1 MPKKSSSPSKKKIIL
16 ILIIGLIIGIGATF
30 SLINWSNKRT
40 AQKNQELIQNE
51 VQMGKLFTE
60 IEQSPIQ
67 MGELAD
73 QNKIAEATALGEE
86 MQVKMDQVLELNQTL
101 IDNTKDRQK
110 ELSLKKQEIF
120 QLQKQILETMIRAVN
135 LKDFKGSEAQ
145 AIQQELTDFGA
156 QKKILVAELQAI
168 MTGE

>member
-16 ILIIGLIIGIGATF
+16 ILIIGLIIGIGATS

-67 MGELAD
+67 MGELQAD
-73 QNKIAEATALGEE
+73 S
-86 MQVKMDQVLELNQTL
+86 
-101 IDNTKDRQK
+101 
-110 ELSLKKQEIF
+110 LSIC
-120 QLQKQILETMIRAVN
+120 TTR
-135 LKDFKGSEAQ
+135 
-145 AIQQELTDFGA
+145 T
-156 QKKILVAELQAI
+156 
-168 MTGE
+168 